1 MLETR
6 KDTKRSLLAHAD
18 PLVLSQDGFFRFPG
32 TIEPQPAQEP
42 QSEGEFSNISDVT
55 EDSATPSD
63 TWMELDSTPVQS
75 TGYRTWEGFENGK
88 QTTVLP
94 SVLSEAGAATYD
106 ALLSWSVDPLKLKNV
121 DVPAVEAKAY
131 FAALFNLTLGRES
144 LLFLRDG
151 ENASFKPALPKMRIS
166 GLSRDVLKGVE
177 AQCLSC
183 GGMVLELRNFTQA
196 AYASQAGQCRI
207 ALASATTE
215 ILEAV
220 QNHIAVETPAPRSI
234 LQLQATVRRVTGILK
249 PIARLHA
256 QIHKGMGDND
266 IISLV
271 YRHASLADVDETFV
285 RDMMR
290 ELLSRVSS
298 PWIDFFQEWIGTKHE
313 VGPPLLPTSLGLS
326 KWFVTVNA
334 QAYVDGFG
342 REVEDVGFR
351 LDRKG
356 MPVFVPDDLAQSIF
370 ETGRNIR
377 FIRNFHPQHALA
389 QPTLLSWGNLRRAKW
404 LFDWDSIEN
413 LEQNVAEYH
422 SRLVAAVNNKGTAR
436 DSLLSRGNIAL
447 DSHEPPSLEF
457 FGLNEQ
463 EMESQIEASIRRL
476 NQPLRVTRSADPIA
490 NIVYDH
496 LHARGSNSSHDT
508 FAPHWSLLPSL
519 SFGTIAAVQA
529 RVVNRETLKILFK
542 EHDLRGHLSL
552 HRDFH
557 LLGNGIF
564 CNRLSH
570 ALFDPD
576 LESAE
581 RQAGVA
587 RQGGVMGLRLG
598 GRDTWPPASS
608 ELRLALMGV
617 LTESYS
623 QGKPDFKD
631 AVEDSLPGDLSFA
644 VRDLSEEEIDKC
656 MNPDSLEALDFL
668 RLSYTTPPE
677 LLPIITPLILMQ
689 YDRIFKL
696 LLRVLRMLYVV
707 NQLFIGSN
715 WTMRLY
721 GYELQDE
728 EYRFVREAQNF
739 VSSIAAYFLG
749 TGVTKPWDA
758 FTEKLAE
765 IENSLYK
772 SHTTNE
778 VPSPDQICETHNQVL
793 NHIMSALF
801 LRKRQQPV
809 MGLVEDIF
817 SCILTYAK
825 LSKTED
831 AGTLEHKQAIL
842 ELYHEFKKKVQ
853 QFITVCRGLTEKT
866 KVETKEG
873 DGLLSSGGVV

>member
-1 MLETR
+1 
-6 KDTKRSLLAHAD
+6 
-18 PLVLSQDGFFRFPG
+18 
-32 TIEPQPAQEP
+32 
-42 QSEGEFSNISDVT
+42 
-55 EDSATPSD
+55 
-63 TWMELDSTPVQS
+63 MELDSSSVKN
-75 TGYRTWEGFENGK
+75 TGYRTWEDFENGK

-94 SVLSEAGAATYD
+94 SVLSEAGAAAYD
-106 ALLSWSVDPLKLKNV
+106 ALLSWPVDPLKLKNV
-121 DVPAVEAKAY
+121 DIPAVEAKAY

-183 GGMVLELRNFTQA
+183 GGMVLELRKFTQA
-196 AYASQAGQCRI
+196 AYTAQEGQCRI

-220 QNHIAVETPAPRSI
+220 QNHIAIETPAPRSV

-249 PIARLHA
+249 PLARLHA

-266 IISLV
+266 IITLV

-285 RDMMR
+285 RNMMR

-326 KWFVTVNA
+326 KWFITVDA
-334 QAYVDGFG
+334 QTYVDDFG

-351 LDRKG
+351 LHRKG

-377 FIRNFHPQHALA
+377 FIRTFHPRHALA
-389 QPTLLSWGNLRRAKW
+389 QPSLLSWGNVPQAKW
-404 LFDWDSIEN
+404 LFDWDSIEGM
-413 LEQNVAEYH
+413 EQNVADYNR
-422 SRLVAAVNNKGTAR
+422 RLVDAVNSQGTVH
-436 DSLLSRGNIAL
+436 DSLLSREDIAL
-447 DSHEPPSLEF
+447 DAHGPPSLEF

-463 EMESQIEASIRRL
+463 EMESHIEASIRRL
-476 NQPLRVTRSADPIA
+476 NQPLQLTRSADPIA

-496 LHARGSNSSHDT
+496 LHTSSYCSSHDT
-508 FAPHWSLLPSL
+508 FTPHWSLLPSL
-519 SFGTIAAVQA
+519 SFGTIAAAQA

-542 EHDLRGHLSL
+542 EHGLRGHLSL

-623 QGKPDFKD
+623 HSKSDLKGTDG
-631 AVEDSLPGDLSFA
+631 DSLPGDLSFA

-677 LLPIITPLILMQ
+677 LMFIITPLILMQ

-739 VSSIAAYFLG
+739 VPSIAAYFLG
-749 TGVTKPWDA
+749 TGVTKPWDV

-765 IENSLYK
+765 IENSLHK
-772 SHTTNE
+772 SHTASE

-801 LRKRQQPV
+801 LRRRQQPV

-817 SCILTYAK
+817 NCILEYAK
-825 LSKTED
+825 LSKADE
-831 AGTLEHKQAIL
+831 AGTPENKQAIL

-853 QFITVCRGLTEKT
+853 QFITICRGLTEKA
-866 KVETKEG
+866 KVETKESER
-873 DGLLSSGGVV
+873 LLSFERSGLGDDSMVAQLLSKLDLSNYYVK